1 MTEGAHSHDHK
12 LLARKENKGKLTTVL
27 FITVGLMIAE
37 VYVGITANS
46 LAILADAGHML
57 SDVGGLSLA
66 LIAIWFSTK
75 PATKEKTFGYYRSEI
90 LAGFINSIVLVG
102 IALFILYEAWQRFT
116 SPPEVNTTPVL
127 ILAVIGIGL
136 NILSLRIL
144 SSGANSS
151 LNMKAAYLE
160 ILADML
166 GLIAVVVSSLIII
179 FTGWHEAD
187 PLLSGLIALMILPRT
202 WMLLSECTH
211 ILMEGTPSHINLSD
225 MYTKISATDGVID
238 IHDLHVWTLTSDHHA
253 MAAHVLIDKN
263 SDQQSILAKIKALVK
278 DDFEIHHSTIQL
290 ELEDKD
296 LGKEDICQAEP

>member
-1 MTEGAHSHDHK
+1 MSESAHSHDHK
-12 LLARKENKGKLTTVL
+12 LLARKENKGKLLTVL

-37 VYVGITANS
+37 IIVGLSANS

-57 SDVGGLSLA
+57 SDVGGLTLA
-66 LIAIWFSTK
+66 LIAIWFSSK

-102 IALFILYEAWQRFT
+102 IALFILYEAWQRFN
-116 SPPEVNTTPVL
+116 SPPEVNPIPVL
-127 ILAVIGIGL
+127 CLAVIGIGL

-144 SSGANSS
+144 SSGAESS

-166 GLIAVVVSSLIII
+166 GLIAVVVSSLIIL

-187 PLLSGLIALMILPRT
+187 PLLSGLIAIMILPRT
-202 WMLLSECTH
+202 WMLLQECTH
-211 ILMEGTPSHINLSD
+211 ILMEGTPSHINLTD
-225 MYTKISATDGVID
+225 MFTGISSTPGVRD

-253 MAAHVLIDKN
+253 MAAHVLVEKDC
-263 SDQQSILAKIKALVK
+263 DQQAVLAKIKALLK
-278 DDFEIHHSTIQL
+278 DDFDIHHSTIQL
-290 ELEDKD
+290 ELEDKG
-296 LGKEDICQAEP
+296 LENEEICKTEP